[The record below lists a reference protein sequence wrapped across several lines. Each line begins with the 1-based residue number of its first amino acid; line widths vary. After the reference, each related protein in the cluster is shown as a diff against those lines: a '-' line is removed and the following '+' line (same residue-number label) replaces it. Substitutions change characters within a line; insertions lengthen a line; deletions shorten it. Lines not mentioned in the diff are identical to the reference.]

1 MRLRQAHA
9 ILESATA
16 LEVAHLGVELFPL
29 DYDEPGT
36 LAEDDGITGAAHM
49 TDPDGMDSRTYN
61 IDLAPTADGHAVV
74 ASVDYGLGPDSV
86 QIWHGSFDVRSA
98 ADADPPVF
106 RGLVGAQIAAR
117 ISKAIRDYE
126 TPYRAAYELR
136 SGKKWSQA

>member
-9 ILESATA
+9 ILETATA

-29 DYDEPGT
+29 DCDEPGT
-36 LAEDDGITGAAHM
+36 YAEDDQITGAAYI
-49 TDPDGMDSRTYN
+49 TDPDGMDTRTYN
-61 IDLAPTADGHAVV
+61 IELAPTDDGCEVT
-74 ASVDYGLGPDSV
+74 ASVDYGLGPDPV
-86 QIWHGSFDVRSA
+86 PLWQGTFDVRPA
-98 ADADPPVF
+98 VDADPPAF

-126 TPYRAAYELR
+126 KPYRAAYELR